1 MTTPL
6 THPITEDD
14 IADYLGSNPE
24 FFERHAELLAAVHL
38 SSPHNQR
45 AVSLQERQAEMLREK
60 IKVLEHRM
68 MDMIRHGNDNVLL
81 SGRLLR
87 WAASLF
93 GTADASE
100 LPGRIT
106 SDIATRF
113 AVPQVALRVWDVT
126 PALAQAPFAQGVS
139 DEVKQFAASL
149 DEPYCGLNTG
159 FEVTD
164 WLPDPAAAASLAIL
178 ALRGLA
184 DATGPGPLIGLLVL
198 ASPDSQRFN
207 SAMGTEF
214 LERIA
219 ELCGAALARLRQA

>member
-149 DEPYCGLNTG
+149 DEP
-159 FEVTD
+159 
-164 WLPDPAAAASLAIL
+164 
-178 ALRGLA
+178 
-184 DATGPGPLIGLLVL
+184 
-198 ASPDSQRFN
+198 
-207 SAMGTEF
+207 
-214 LERIA
+214 
-219 ELCGAALARLRQA
+219 

>member
-68 MDMIRHGNDNVLL
+68 MDMIRHGNENVML

-93 GTADASE
+93 GIADAAA
-100 LPGRIT
+100 LPAQIT
-106 SDIATRF
+106 SDIAARF
-113 AVPQVALRVWDVT
+113 AVPQVALRVWDVM
-126 PALAQAPFAQGVS
+126 PAMAQAAFAQGVS
-139 DEVKQFAASL
+139 AEVKLFAESL
-149 DEPYCGLNTG
+149 SEPFCGLNTG

-164 WLPDPAAAASLAIL
+164 WLSDPAAAASLAIL
-178 ALRGLA
+178 PLRGLA
-184 DATGPGPLIGLLVL
+184 DGAGSGPLIGLLVL

>member
-68 MDMIRHGNDNVLL
+68 MDMIRHGNEYVML

-93 GTADASE
+93 SVAEAAE
-100 LPGRIT
+100 LPAQIT
-106 SDIATRF
+106 RDIATRF
-113 AVPQVALRVWDVT
+113 AVPQVALRVWDVK
-126 PALAQAPFAQGVS
+126 PAMAQAAFTQGVS
-139 DEVKQFAASL
+139 VEVKQFAESL
-149 DEPYCGLNTG
+149 GEPFCGLNTG
-159 FEVTD
+159 FEVAD
-164 WLPDPAAAASLAIL
+164 WLSDPAAAASLAIL
-178 ALRGLA
+178 PLRGLA
-184 DATGPGPLIGLLVL
+184 DGPGAGPLIGLLVL

-219 ELCGAALARLRQA
+219 ELCGAALARLRQV

>member
-68 MDMIRHGNDNVLL
+68 MDMIRHGNENVML

-93 GTADASE
+93 NVADAAE
-100 LPGRIT
+100 LPAQIT
-106 SDIATRF
+106 RDIATRF
-113 AVPQVALRVWDVT
+113 AVPQVALRVWDVA
-126 PALAQAPFAQGVS
+126 PAMAQSTFAQGVS
-139 DEVKQFAASL
+139 AEVKQFAESL
-149 DEPYCGLNTG
+149 SEPFCGLNTG

-164 WLPDPAAAASLAIL
+164 WLSDPAAAASLAIL
-178 ALRGLA
+178 PLRGLTA
-184 DATGPGPLIGLLVL
+184 GAGLGPLIGLLVL

-219 ELCGAALARLRQA
+219 ELCGAALARLRAA

>member
-14 IADYLGSNPE
+14 IADYLGSDPE

-68 MDMIRHGNDNVLL
+68 MDMIRHGNENVML

-93 GTADASE
+93 NVADAAE
-100 LPGRIT
+100 LPAQIT
-106 SDIATRF
+106 RDIATRF
-113 AVPQVALRVWDVT
+113 AVPQVALRVWDVK
-126 PALAQAPFAQGVS
+126 PAMAQAAFTQGVS
-139 DEVKQFAASL
+139 AEVKHFAESL
-149 DEPYCGLNTG
+149 SEPFCGLNTG

-164 WLPDPAAAASLAIL
+164 WLSDPAAAASLAVL
-178 ALRGLA
+178 PLRGLA
-184 DATGPGPLIGLLVL
+184 DGAGVGPLIGLLVL

-219 ELCGAALARLRQA
+219 ELCGAALARLRQV